1 MSEELLH
8 YMHGALIMGCF
19 MIGLK
24 FIKYWRL
31 SRDRFFVFFA
41 AAFWIFAAGWVIRAS
56 MHIAGEHAHLVYLP
70 RLVAFLVILFA
81 IYDKNR
87 RSRAD

>member
-1 MSEELLH
+1 MSDELLL
-8 YMHGALIMGCF
+8 YMHGALIMGCL

-41 AAFWIFAAGWVIRAS
+41 TAFWIFAAGWVIRGS
-56 MHIAGEHAHLVYLP
+56 MHIGGEHVHLVYLP
-70 RLVAFLVILFA
+70 RLLAFLLILYA

-87 RSRAD
+87 RSRAE